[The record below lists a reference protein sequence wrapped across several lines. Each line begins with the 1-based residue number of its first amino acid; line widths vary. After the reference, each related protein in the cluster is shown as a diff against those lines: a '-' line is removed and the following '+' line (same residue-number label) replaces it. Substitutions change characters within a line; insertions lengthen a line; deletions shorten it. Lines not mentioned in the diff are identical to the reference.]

1 MQGRNSDQNLEGL
14 LAHAG
19 EVGTTQ
25 LDVVQLVKTQ
35 QIVKVEDLIVGGEDV
50 VGCAHMTDVL
60 VALLLAGLAI
70 KKPTQKNPPKNP
82 LKMFFLGF
90 INFLIFYE
98 NNTNFSL

>member
-1 MQGRNSDQNLEGL
+1 MQRRNSDQNLKGL

-19 EVGTTQ
+19 EVGTPQ

-50 VGCAHMTDVL
+50 VGCAHMADVL

-70 KKPTQKNPPKNP
+70 KNPPKKKP
-82 LKMFFLGF
+82 PKKTL
-90 INFLIFYE
+90 
-98 NNTNFSL
+98 

>member
-19 EVGTTQ
+19 EVGTPQ

-35 QIVKVEDLIVGGEDV
+35 KIVKVEDLIVGGEDV
-50 VGCAHMTDVL
+50 VGCAHVTDML

-70 KKPTQKNPPKNP
+70 KNPPK
-82 LKMFFLGF
+82 KAHQK
-90 INFLIFYE
+90 
-98 NNTNFSL
+98 TQ